1 MIRKYLKIPQV
12 LSMPVLSFAFLCG
25 QRQVLSAVL
34 PSVFSIFWQAELG
47 NFLLPLVIFALRYLA
62 MYFLDA

>member
-1 MIRKYLKIPQV
+1 
-12 LSMPVLSFAFLCG
+12 MPVLSFAFLCG
-25 QRQVLSAVL
+25 QGQVLSAVL